1 MCLTNTLRFYNE
13 RQNYGIMSEI
23 TELTKIDFAYVFI
36 AVFVILIGVK
46 VIVSLLEWIVD
57 KLGLETKWM
66 RKQRE
71 EHNLLI
77 QTSQNLA
84 DLQKQHNHD
93 VEESNTHDENI
104 KEKLSTFMTEIKSS
118 VAETQLEIKQFTE
131 NRINDRKQ
139 SLAIQKELTDSIK
152 NIVEYNFNKDK
163 QIDNLMAAQREVL
176 ADKINE
182 KYKYYISI
190 KGIPEDEVD
199 EFTNLHTAYKGV
211 GGNHSG
217 DAKYEYCM
225 NHLEVIP
232 VKTKLI
238 LNGDK

>member
-1 MCLTNTLRFYNE
+1 ME
-13 RQNYGIMSEI
+13 QIK
-23 TELTKIDFAYVFI
+23 ELMQIDFISLLYSVFI
-36 AVFVILIGVK
+36 VLVGIKSVTAVFEWVIN
-46 VIVSLLEWIVD
+46 

-71 EHNLLI
+71 EHDLLI
-77 QTSQNLA
+77 RTSQNLTE
-84 DLQKQHNHD
+84 LKKQHIHD
-93 VEESNTHDENI
+93 VEVSNIHDENI
-104 KEKLSTFMTEIKSS
+104 KKELSAFMSEIKSS
-118 VAETQLEIKQFTE
+118 ISETQSEIKKFAE
-131 NRINDRKQ
+131 NRISDRQQ
-139 SLAIQKELTDSIK
+139 SLKIQKELTDSIK
-152 NIVEYNFNKDK
+152 SIVTYNFSKDK

-182 KYKYYISI
+182 KYKCYISI

-232 VKTKLI
+232 VKTKL
-238 LNGDK
+238 LMDSENNH

>member
-1 MCLTNTLRFYNE
+1 MEETIRVKINKTERRNYVMNEIIELTNV
-13 RQNYGIMSEI
+13 
-23 TELTKIDFAYVFI
+23 DFSSIFISVFI
-36 AVFVILIGVK
+36 ILIGVK
-46 VIVSLLEWIVD
+46 AIVSLLEWVIN

-66 RKQRE
+66 RRKRE
-71 EHNLLI
+71 EHELLL

-84 DLQKQHNHD
+84 DLRNQHNHD
-93 VEESNTHDENI
+93 VEESNIHDENI
-104 KEKLSTFMTEIKSS
+104 KEELSIFMKEIKSS
-118 VAETQLEIKQFTE
+118 VEKTQLEIKQFTE
-131 NRINDRKQ
+131 NRVNDRKQ
-139 SLAIQKELTDSIK
+139 SLEIQKELKDSIK
-152 NIVEYNFNKDK
+152 SIVTYNSSKDR

-217 DAKYEYCM
+217 DAKYEYCI
-225 NHLEVIP
+225 NHLQVIP

-238 LNGDK
+238 MNDDK

>member
-1 MCLTNTLRFYNE
+1 MAEIKTSISDT
-13 RQNYGIMSEI
+13 QSEI
-23 TELTKIDFAYVFI
+23 KKFA
-36 AVFVILIGVK
+36 
-46 VIVSLLEWIVD
+46 
-57 KLGLETKWM
+57 
-66 RKQRE
+66 
-71 EHNLLI
+71 
-77 QTSQNLA
+77 
-84 DLQKQHNHD
+84 
-93 VEESNTHDENI
+93 
-104 KEKLSTFMTEIKSS
+104 
-118 VAETQLEIKQFTE
+118 E
-131 NRINDRKQ
+131 NRVNDRKQ
-139 SLAIQKELTDSIK
+139 SLEIQKGLTDSIK
-152 NIVEYNFNKDK
+152 NIVAYNSGKDM

-232 VKTKLI
+232 VKTKLV
-238 LNGDK
+238 LKDGNQP

>member
-1 MCLTNTLRFYNE
+1 ME
-13 RQNYGIMSEI
+13 VI
-23 TELTKIDFAYVFI
+23 TELTKINYASVLI
-36 AVFVILIGVK
+36 AVFSILIGLK
-46 VIVSLLEWIVD
+46 AIVSIFEWIIE

-66 RKQRE
+66 KNRRE
-71 EHNLLI
+71 EHELLI
-77 QTSQNLA
+77 QTSQSLTT
-84 DLQKQHNHD
+84 LQRQHNHD
-93 VEESNTHDENI
+93 VEESNIHDEAI
-104 KEKLSTFMTEIKSS
+104 KEELSSFIAEMKSS
-118 VAETQLEIKQFTE
+118 VSETQSEIKKLVE
-131 NRINDRKQ
+131 NRVNDRQQ

-152 NIVEYNFNKDK
+152 SIVEYNSNKDK
-163 QIDNLMAAQREVL
+163 QIDNLMAAQREIL

-199 EFTNLHTAYKGV
+199 EFTSLHNAYKGV

-238 LNGDK
+238 MKDKE

>member
-1 MCLTNTLRFYNE
+1 MESIQALFNINF
-13 RQNYGIMSEI
+13 S
-23 TELTKIDFAYVFI
+23 YVFVS
-36 AVFVILIGVK
+36 VFTILIGVK
-46 VIVSLLEWIVD
+46 AIISMFEWIIG

-66 RKQRE
+66 RARRE
-71 EHNLLI
+71 EHDLLI
-77 QTSQNLA
+77 QTSKNLT
-84 DLQKQHNHD
+84 DLQQQHNHD
-93 VEESNTHDENI
+93 VEESNMHDENI
-104 KEKLSTFMTEIKSS
+104 KEELSAFMSEIKSTVS
-118 VAETQLEIKQFTE
+118 ETQSEIKQFAE
-131 NRINDRKQ
+131 NRITDRKR
-139 SLAIQKELTDSIK
+139 SLEIQKELTDSIK

-211 GGNHSG
+211 GGNHNG

-225 NHLEVIP
+225 HHLHVIP
-232 VKTKLI
+232 VETKLMI
-238 LNGDK
+238 KDGK

>member
-1 MCLTNTLRFYNE
+1 MEETIRIKISKTERRNYVMNEIIELTNV
-13 RQNYGIMSEI
+13 
-23 TELTKIDFAYVFI
+23 DFSSIFISVFI
-36 AVFVILIGVK
+36 ILISVK
-46 VIVSLLEWIVD
+46 AIVSLFEWVIN

-66 RKQRE
+66 RRKRE
-71 EHNLLI
+71 EHELLL

-84 DLQKQHNHD
+84 DLRNQHNHD
-93 VEESNTHDENI
+93 VEESNIHDENI
-104 KEKLSTFMTEIKSS
+104 KEELSIFMKEIKSS
-118 VAETQLEIKQFTE
+118 VEKTQLEIKQFTE
-131 NRINDRKQ
+131 NRVNDRKQ
-139 SLAIQKELTDSIK
+139 SLEIQRELKDSIK
-152 NIVEYNFNKDK
+152 SIVTYNSSKDR

-199 EFTNLHTAYKGV
+199 EFANLHTAYKGV

-217 DAKYEYCM
+217 DTKYEYCI
-225 NHLEVIP
+225 NHLQVIP

-238 LNGDK
+238 MNDNK